1 MTVPNSAMAV
11 GPAVLS
17 SSVFGQGQ
25 RAPGLTGHRKES
37 GVGAGGAGVGRT
49 QEHTRMRARTLRPV
63 APRPAPCSALAG
75 PLLRHAG
82 WWSLPGLDG
91 LVRSLLSTLPCSR
104 MQEGPA
110 RRPQKPCP
118 VCPSSLLDLPSA
130 LALPHLPR
138 RCSGM
143 FAAPV
148 RDAVVPGDQ

>member
-1 MTVPNSAMAV
+1 
-11 GPAVLS
+11 
-17 SSVFGQGQ
+17 
-25 RAPGLTGHRKES
+25 
-37 GVGAGGAGVGRT
+37 
-49 QEHTRMRARTLRPV
+49 MRARTLRPV

-91 LVRSLLSTLPCSR
+91 LVRSLLSTLPCSQ